1 MEDKNN
7 NFSLTWLPKKTFEI
21 LAAIS
26 FPEVEK
32 AKKEAIQKAG
42 ELLEIKGFRKGKAP
56 ENLVIEALGPGK
68 ILELT
73 LEKIIPD
80 LYPKAFSNFGLKP
93 IVSPKVEL
101 VSAKDK
107 ENWQVKFTSCEEPD
121 IKLGNYKEELKKQKA
136 ADAIWTPEKGAGPVK
151 KEKTA
156 EDLEKEKDE
165 KLDKAIRWLAE
176 NIKLEV
182 SDLIIESEVNHKLS
196 GLLDQTQKLG
206 LTIDQ
211 YLASTGK
218 TVESLKEEYR
228 QSVGRTVGLQL
239 ILGAIAEAEKITVTP
254 EEIEKTIS
262 SAKSEEEKKS
272 LESQKYLLA
281 SVLRQQ
287 KTLDFIANL

>member
-1 MEDKNN
+1 MEKNN
-7 NFSLTWLPKKTFEI
+7 QFSLTWLPKKTFEVMAKI
-21 LAAIS
+21 PVS
-26 FPEVEK
+26 EVEK
-32 AKKEAIQKAG
+32 AKKEAINKAG

-56 ENLVIEALGPGK
+56 ENLVIETLGPSK

-80 LYPKAFSNFGLKP
+80 LYPKAVSSYGLKP

-107 ENWQVKFTSCEEPD
+107 EDWQVKFTACEEPE

-136 ADAIWTPEKGAGPVK
+136 AASIWTPEKGAEPVK
-151 KEKTA
+151 KEKSA
-156 EDLEKEKDE
+156 EDLAKEKDE
-165 KLDKAIRWLAE
+165 KLDKAISWLFE
-176 NIKLEV
+176 NIKIEI

-196 GLLDQTQKLG
+196 ELLDQTPKLG

-218 TVESLKEEYR
+218 TVASLKEEYKKT
-228 QSVGRTVGLQL
+228 VERTVGLQL
-239 ILGAIAEAEKITVTP
+239 ILSAVAEAEKITVSP

-272 LESQKYLLA
+272 LESQKYLLS

-287 KTLDFIANL
+287 KTLDFIDNL